1 MMISPIEK
9 LDFIFGKAR
18 DEFKDED
25 TYLVSHCKNYAVLA
39 AVDEEYKLETD

>member
-18 DEFKDED
+18 DEFEMKILILSPIVK
-25 TYLVSHCKNYAVLA
+25 TILA